1 MMSAATE
8 KTAPGTSVIS
18 EATMPETGHKE
29 EGGGGAG
36 AKLSAEEEEATS
48 KFLENVNKWRAAR
61 SMEQVIQNS
70 SVSCVLLLSCRV
82 CCQCHHDQEILK
94 VFFDAFIVVALYS
107 VNINR

>member
-29 EGGGGAG
+29 EGGAG
-36 AKLSAEEEEATS
+36 AELSAEEEEATS

-61 SMEQVIQNS
+61 SMEQVTRNIS
-70 SVSCVLLLSCRV
+70 AVRPPPPALFLSCRV
-82 CCQCHHDQEILK
+82 CCHCHHHHDQEI
-94 VFFDAFIVVALYS
+94 
-107 VNINR
+107 

>member
-36 AKLSAEEEEATS
+36 AELSAEEEEATS

-61 SMEQVIQNS
+61 SMEQVTWHMS
-70 SVSCVLLLSCRV
+70 SVRPPPSALLLSCRV
-82 CCQCHHDQEILK
+82 CCHCHHHHDQEI
-94 VFFDAFIVVALYS
+94 
-107 VNINR
+107 

>member
-1 MMSAATE
+1 MLSAATE

-36 AKLSAEEEEATS
+36 AELSAEEEEATS

-61 SMEQVIQNS
+61 SMEQVTRNIS
-70 SVSCVLLLSCRV
+70 AVRPPPSALLLSCRV
-82 CCQCHHDQEILK
+82 CCHCHHHHDQEI
-94 VFFDAFIVVALYS
+94 
-107 VNINR
+107 

>member
-36 AKLSAEEEEATS
+36 AELSAEEEEATS

-61 SMEQVIQNS
+61 SMEQVTRHISSAVCPLVVMS
-70 SVSCVLLLSCRV
+70 SVLS
-82 CCQCHHDQEILK
+82 L
-94 VFFDAFIVVALYS
+94 S
-107 VNINR
+107 SSS

>member
-18 EATMPETGHKE
+18 EVTMPETGHKE

-36 AKLSAEEEEATS
+36 AELSAEEEEATS

-61 SMEQVIQNS
+61 SMEQVTRNIHQQ
-70 SVSCVLLLSCRV
+70 LLSCRV
-82 CCQCHHDQEILK
+82 CCQCHHDQE
-94 VFFDAFIVVALYS
+94 
-107 VNINR
+107 R

>member
-8 KTAPGTSVIS
+8 KTAPGTSIIS

-36 AKLSAEEEEATS
+36 AELSAEEEEATS

-61 SMEQVIQNS
+61 SMEQVIRNIS
-70 SVSCVLLLSCRV
+70 AVRPPPSALLLSCRV
-82 CCQCHHDQEILK
+82 CCHCHHHHDQEI
-94 VFFDAFIVVALYS
+94 
-107 VNINR
+107 